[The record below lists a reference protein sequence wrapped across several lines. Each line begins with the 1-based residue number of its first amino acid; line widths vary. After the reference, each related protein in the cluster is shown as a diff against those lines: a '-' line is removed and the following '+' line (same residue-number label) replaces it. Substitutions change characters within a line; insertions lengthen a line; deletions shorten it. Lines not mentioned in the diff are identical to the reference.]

1 MRTVGI
7 IGSGR
12 IGGTVAR
19 LAVAGGYSVVVS
31 NSRGS
36 ETLADLVAE
45 LGPRAR
51 AATPAEAAEAGD
63 LVVISV
69 PVRAYTEVPVE
80 PLEGKTVLDT
90 INYDPRLHGHIAE
103 LDAALADASITTSEM
118 VQQRL
123 PGSHVVKALNNI
135 FFHTLRT
142 LTRPNGAADRT
153 ALPIAG
159 DDPDAKADASRFLDA
174 IGYDTVDA
182 GPLAEGWRWQPGTPA
197 HVIYAG
203 ETVQVAVPGNAARV
217 RGALAAATR

>member
-12 IGGTVAR
+12 IGGTVAQ
-19 LAVAGGYSVVVS
+19 LAVVGGYSVVVS
-31 NSRGS
+31 NSRGP

-69 PVRAYTEVPVE
+69 PVRAYTEIPVE
-80 PLEGKTVLDT
+80 PLKGKIVIDT

-103 LDAALADASITTSEM
+103 LDNASTTTSEM
-118 VQQRL
+118 VQEHL
-123 PGSHVVKALNNI
+123 PASHVVKAFNNI
-135 FFHTLRT
+135 FFQTLRA
-142 LTRPNGAADRT
+142 LARPSGAADRT

-159 DDPDAKADASRFLDA
+159 DDSRAKAEASRFLDA

-182 GPLAEGWRWQPGTPA
+182 GPLAEGRRWQPGTPA
-197 HVIYAG
+197 HILYAG
-203 ETVQVAVPGNAARV
+203 ETIQVAQPGDAEKV
-217 RGALAAATR
+217 RNALAAATR

>member
-31 NSRGS
+31 NARGP

-45 LGPRAR
+45 LGPRVR

-63 LVVISV
+63 LTVLSL
-69 PVRAYTEVPVE
+69 PVRAYPEVPVE
-80 PLEGKTVLDT
+80 PLKGKTVIDT

-103 LDAALADASITTSEM
+103 LDDASITTSEM
-118 VQQRL
+118 VQAHL
-123 PGSHVVKALNNI
+123 PASHVVKAFNNI
-135 FFHTLRT
+135 FFRTLRT
-142 LTRPNGAADRT
+142 LARPNGATDRT

-159 DDPDAKADASRFLDA
+159 DDPAAKAEVSRFLDS

-197 HVIYAG
+197 HLVYAG
-203 ETVQVAVPGNAARV
+203 ETIQVAKPRNAETV
-217 RGALAAATR
+217 RNALAAATR

>member
-1 MRTVGI
+1 MGTVGV

-12 IGGTVAR
+12 VGGTVAR

-31 NSRGS
+31 NSRGP
-36 ETLADLVAE
+36 ETLTDLVAE

-51 AATPAEAAEAGD
+51 AAFPAEAAEAGD

-80 PLEGKTVLDT
+80 PLKGKTVLDT
-90 INYDPRLHGHIAE
+90 INYNPRLHGRIAE
-103 LDAALADASITTSEM
+103 LDNASITTSEM
-118 VQQRL
+118 VQEHLRA
-123 PGSHVVKALNNI
+123 SHVVKALNNI
-135 FFHTLRT
+135 FFRTLRS
-142 LTRPNGAADRT
+142 LARPSGAADRT

-197 HVIYAG
+197 HVVYAG
-203 ETVQVAVPGNAARV
+203 DTIQVAEPGNAEKV
-217 RGALAAATR
+217 RNALAAATR